1 MQLQFLHFALGAKSS
16 LPSGKAK
23 LAIEFT
29 SPVHPEK
36 TGYGIYRIGE
46 GPNHVGYV
54 TQFEPVGA
62 REAFPC
68 FDEPSIR
75 ATFQV
80 RCPAPSS
87 AVPLMVSFSLEIL
100 TIFCSISSN
109 LSFQSGLMQLQ
120 TRQSSRNGRSSKM
133 MFSCLRRR

>member
-1 MQLQFLHFALGAKSS
+1 MVDVGHEPHMQLQFLHFDLGNRTS

-23 LAIEFT
+23 LVIEFT
-29 SPVHPEK
+29 SPVHPQK

-46 GPNHVGYV
+46 GREHVGYV

-80 RCPAPSS
+80 REPFSLPLSSPPFLPPAP
-87 AVPLMVSFSLEIL
+87 PCCLFIGN
-100 TIFCSISSN
+100 SN
-109 LSFQSGLMQLQ
+109 AHVC
-120 TRQSSRNGRSSKM
+120 
-133 MFSCLRRR
+133 CLA